1 MHFAR
6 LLSPCLVVTTL
17 LAGCLPDSK
26 NIGDTLGG
34 DSDSTATSAA
44 TTDDPTPS
52 TSVSESQ
59 TGDDGGETLATT
71 GDDSHGTTGA
81 VSHSTTGEET
91 TGTTAVD
98 TTGTTADD
106 TTGTTVDPG
115 EFERFNVRSVA
126 GLCPPEADCD
136 GFVELL
142 STRILRVE
150 KVGDL
155 GNPVTEVEISAEDFA
170 LALEVFTDPALVAVL
185 DSPEPLCNPPSDV
198 FETMELELGGTLH
211 DATTTFCDDPPLQAA
226 RQEAVALREKYVP

>member
-1 MHFAR
+1 MHFGR
-6 LLSPCLVVTTL
+6 LLAPCLVVTTL

-44 TTDDPTPS
+44 STDDPTPS
-52 TSVSESQ
+52 TSVSEGQ

-71 GDDSHGTTGA
+71 GDDSDGTTGA
-81 VSHSTTGEET
+81 VSHSTTGEGT

-98 TTGTTADD
+98 TTGTTAVD
-106 TTGTTVDPG
+106 TTGAVDPG

-150 KVGDL
+150 RVGDL

-170 LALEVFTDPALVAVL
+170 LALEVFTDPALAAVL

-198 FETMELELGGTLH
+198 FESMELELGGTLH
-211 DATTTFCDDPPLQAA
+211 DATTTFCDHPPLQAA